1 MRKVQFPCNF
11 FQFGTYS
18 FPNTLS
24 GLALKSVLSYAVYP
38 ALFHMKPITKLA
50 SSQLPDGSI
59 LDLWERDGFHFLL
72 RDGVQTASSFSHG
85 SNEAAVT
92 IATAP
97 VRRANQPAFLLDGLG
112 LGFTLF
118 ALMDQIQREKASF
131 IVAEPCRELV
141 EWHREFLDGERPG
154 FLEDPRVSLEFSPA
168 LQIARRNP
176 KSFHAILCRSTHDRM
191 NLTVAEA
198 SDYFAA
204 LKQGGLL
211 VITVGRAD
219 TRLVRTL
226 QKAGFEVSTEAVPA
240 SHKGKKT
247 SFHTVI
253 LGKKGRFVPF
263 SSRPS

>member
-1 MRKVQFPCNF
+1 M
-11 FQFGTYS
+11 
-18 FPNTLS
+18 LS

-50 SSQLPDGSI
+50 SSTLPDGSV

-72 RDGVQTASSFSHG
+72 RDGVQTASSFSYG
-85 SNEAAVT
+85 SNEAA
-92 IATAP
+92 AAMAAAP
-97 VRRANQPAFLLDGLG
+97 VKRANQPSFLLDGLG

-118 ALMDQIQREKASF
+118 ALMDQIRREKARF
-131 IVAEPCRELV
+131 IVAEPCKPLIDWHKELMNQ
-141 EWHREFLDGERPG
+141 ERPG
-154 FLEDPRVSLEFSPA
+154 FLHDPRVSVEFAPA
-168 LQIARRNP
+168 LQIARKNP
-176 KSFHAILCRSTHDRM
+176 KSFHAILSHSTHERM
-191 NLTVAEA
+191 NLSVAEA

-211 VITVGRAD
+211 VITVARPD
-219 TRLVRTL
+219 TRLSRTL

-247 SFHTVI
+247 AFHTVI

-263 SSRPS
+263 SAHQS